1 MRSLTTP
8 ACPIL
13 LSALL
18 ILPGCKTLTPPSP
31 VAPIPEERLQ
41 QCPPLTLLRSGSH
54 NDVEAWALDTIWLY
68 QDCRD
73 AHAELIQAVR
83 NRQEQP

>member
-8 ACPIL
+8 AYPIL

-18 ILPGCKTLTPPSP
+18 MLNGCKTLTPPSP
-31 VAPIPEERLQ
+31 VAPIPEESLHECQ
-41 QCPPLTLLRSGSH
+41 PLTRLRSGSH
-54 NDVEAWALDTIWLY
+54 NDVEAWALDTIFAY

-83 NRQEQP
+83 NRQDAK